1 MVPGDTLVMEVEL
14 IKFMEK
20 FGIAK
25 ISGRCYVDGDL
36 AVEAKEMTFALAYVV
51 HLDALFLSGGHQSGF
66 TTRGDQQTQKFLIA
80 FRVDSVYL

>member
-1 MVPGDTLVMEVEL
+1 VVPGDTLVMEVEL

-51 HLDALFLSGGHQSGF
+51 HLDALFLSGGINRALPQGGTSRHKSF
-66 TTRGDQQTQKFLIA
+66 
-80 FRVDSVYL
+80 S